1 MKYSKKF
8 ERDFEWYSK
17 KSDIF
22 NFDGSFEYYNKTGES
37 LIQFEENGMP
47 AKKAFYLYDS
57 QGKIVKTKEPVLLRE
72 LYRCKGS
79 INLNIKMWA
88 EDRAKG
94 ILPKILFDEMVKEL
108 ELLDWMVEAVEKQK
122 VKYYEV
128 IFR

>member
-17 KSDIF
+17 NSNIF
-22 NFDGSFEYYNKTGES
+22 NFDGSFEYYNKVGES
-37 LIQFEENGMP
+37 LIHFEENGVP

-57 QGKIVKTKEPVLLRE
+57 QGKIVKTKEPELLRE
-72 LYRCKGS
+72 LYKCKGS

-122 VKYYEV
+122 VKYYEI